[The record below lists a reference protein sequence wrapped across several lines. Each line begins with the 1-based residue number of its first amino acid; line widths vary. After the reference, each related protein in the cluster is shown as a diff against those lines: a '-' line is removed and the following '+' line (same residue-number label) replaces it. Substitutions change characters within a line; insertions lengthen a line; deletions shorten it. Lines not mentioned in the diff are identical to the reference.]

1 MITTLADTMLYL
13 NLYQQN
19 IFVRKLV
26 TFVNI
31 SPKNKVQQ
39 SGIVKINRA
48 RDVLILDL
56 DLEIMA
62 TSDRPN
68 KL

>member
-1 MITTLADTMLYL
+1 MFTTLADSMLYL
-13 NLYQQN
+13 YLYQQN
-19 IFVRKLV
+19 KFVRKLV
-26 TFVNI
+26 TFIHI
-31 SPKNKVQQ
+31 SPRNEVQQ
-39 SGIVKINRA
+39 SGIAKINRA